1 MNELFMKKYNKIKYT
16 KLALSI
22 LIDFIGYLSYVLPG
36 LGEFGDII
44 WGPMSGLFIFM
55 LFPGKWKMA
64 IFGTVEEV
72 IPFLDF
78 IPTAFITW
86 RQVYVKENTKT
97 LSKFL
102 KSEMGEQ
109 AVYDDMMDDRH
120 IDVRLK

>member
-1 MNELFMKKYNKIKYT
+1 MNEFLMKKYNKIKYT

-22 LIDFIGYLSYVLPG
+22 LIDIIGYLSYILPA

-44 WGPMSGLFIFM
+44 WGPMSGLFIFI

-78 IPTAFITW
+78 IPTAYLTW
-86 RQVYVKENTKT
+86 HQVYIKENTKT

-102 KSEMGEQ
+102 KSEMVGQ
-109 AVYDDMMDDRH
+109 QVYDEMTDNRR